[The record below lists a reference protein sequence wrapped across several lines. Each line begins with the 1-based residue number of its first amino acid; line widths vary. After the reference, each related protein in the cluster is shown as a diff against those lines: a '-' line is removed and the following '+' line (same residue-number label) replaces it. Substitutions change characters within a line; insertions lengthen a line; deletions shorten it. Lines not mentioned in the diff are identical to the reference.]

1 MITQQFL
8 LKIERLQDDLLRLK
22 SDLKIKYKKPAKQV
36 TAEGLKSAFAKI
48 AEVWMVELAPQ
59 IESMQIISSNYLADL
74 NVHFQRILTFSEQAS
89 KRSRYDSE
97 IKEITKNFTVSL
109 IFPLKKCFVQQVQN
123 VTPLLPQTGADG
135 SQKVEEFSPTAF
147 LAHSF
152 APADASVTACVADT
166 LKAIGISVITG
177 GKPKAARISDKVKG
191 LIEGQYLFIVI
202 FARRDKIARKNE
214 WTTSSW
220 LIDEKAYAVGKSKR
234 LIILK
239 EDGVLSIGGI
249 QGDYEFIEFSR
260 QNLHELVIGLLSI
273 FKFAVR
279 GLQ

>member
-22 SDLKIKYKKPAKQV
+22 SDLKIKYKNPTKQV

-59 IESMQIISSNYLADL
+59 IESMQLISSNYLADL

-89 KRSRYDSE
+89 QRTRYDSE
-97 IKEITKNFTVSL
+97 IKEISKNFTVSL
-109 IFPLKKCFVQQVQN
+109 IFPLKKYFMQQTQN
-123 VTPLLPQTGADG
+123 VTPLLPQTGAYG
-135 SQKVEEFSPTAF
+135 GQMGEEFRPAAF

-152 APADASVTACVADT
+152 APADASVATCVADT

-177 GKPKAARISDKVKG
+177 SKPKAARISDKVKG
-191 LIEGQYLFIVI
+191 LIEEQYLFIVI

-214 WTTSSW
+214 WTTSPW

-239 EDGVLSIGGI
+239 ENGVLSIGGI

-260 QNLHELVIGLLSI
+260 ENLHELIVGLLSI
-273 FKFAVR
+273 FKIGVR